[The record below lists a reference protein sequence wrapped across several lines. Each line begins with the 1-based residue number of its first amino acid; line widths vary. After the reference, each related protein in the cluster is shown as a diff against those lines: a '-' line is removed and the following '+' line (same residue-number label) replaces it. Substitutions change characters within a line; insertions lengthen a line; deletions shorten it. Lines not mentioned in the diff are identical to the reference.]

1 MAKNQIFEKS
11 GIGSEKPKLTTKRS
25 RLNKT
30 LDVGSIV
37 DTVIKTITNKK
48 NSPLLKI
55 EIAWNKCFEKEMIEN
70 CELNYFRN
78 GILTIYTKSHL
89 WQTEL
94 LFRHESI
101 VKQLNQQLGEDFI
114 KNIIVKIKSD

>member
-1 MAKNQIFEKS
+1 MFVKS
-11 GIGSEKPKLTTKRS
+11 GVGREKPKLTTKRL
-25 RLNKT
+25 RFNKT

-37 DTVIKTITNKK
+37 DTVIKTITNQK

-70 CELNYFRN
+70 CDLSHFRN

-94 LFRHESI
+94 LFRRESI
-101 VKQLNQQLGEDFI
+101 VKQLNQQLGKDII
-114 KNIIVKIKSD
+114 KNIIVKIKLD